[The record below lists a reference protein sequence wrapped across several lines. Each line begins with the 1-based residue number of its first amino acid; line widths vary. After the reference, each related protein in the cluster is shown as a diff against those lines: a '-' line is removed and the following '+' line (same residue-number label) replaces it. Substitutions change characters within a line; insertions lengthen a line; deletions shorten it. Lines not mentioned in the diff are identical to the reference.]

1 MLHPWQTTA
10 SRTIHHDRWIKLRA
24 DTCRRDDGLI
34 IDPYYVLEER
44 DWVHVL
50 PVLPDGRILLVRQ
63 YRHAANTVSLELP
76 GGVLDGGETP
86 EQGAR
91 RELLEEC
98 GATSEH
104 WTPLTSFFP
113 NPARQNNRFH
123 CFVAHHVARSTNQQL
138 DEAEQIEILALT
150 PAEID
155 AAIADGRFCQGNHI
169 AAYLLARPGLAI

>member
-1 MLHPWQTTA
+1 MLHPWETIA
-10 SRTIHHDRWIKLRA
+10 SRHLVKDKWITLRA
-24 DTCRRDDGLI
+24 DTCRRDDGLV

-50 PVLPDGRILLVRQ
+50 PVLPDGRILLVHQ
-63 YRHAANTVSLELP
+63 YRHAAATFSLELP
-76 GGVLDGGETP
+76 GGVLDDGETP

-98 GATSEH
+98 GATAGQFA
-104 WTPLTSFFP
+104 PLTSFFP
-113 NPARQNNRFH
+113 NPARLNNRFH
-123 CFVAHHVARSTNQQL
+123 CFIAHHVSPSTDQQL

-155 AAIADGRFCQGNHI
+155 AAIADGRFSQGNHI
-169 AAYLLARPGLAI
+169 AAYLLARPSLVI